1 MKSVSGIAQVAIF
14 LELKKFAYVHFTIY
28 IALYSL

>member
-1 MKSVSGIAQVAIF
+1 MKSVSGIAQVTIF
-14 LELKKFAYVHFTIY
+14 FVLKKFAYVHFNIY